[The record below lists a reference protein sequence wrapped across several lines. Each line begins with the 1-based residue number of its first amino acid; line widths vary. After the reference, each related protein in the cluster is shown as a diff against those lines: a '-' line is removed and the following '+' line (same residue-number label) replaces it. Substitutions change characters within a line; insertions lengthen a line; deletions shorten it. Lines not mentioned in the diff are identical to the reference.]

1 MAISRPTMKSH
12 PFKAAPFRL
21 SNTLTNLYSLGC
33 AQSFGRLE
41 LHIEVH
47 VKFTSD
53 RALYWLANEEARERI
68 GVDAVRGIGPLRTIR
83 REVNRPAPAAVSRCG
98 TSTGHLFHRCS
109 TEVKGNTVKL
119 QLLST
124 NRPPVKIASTL
135 PYQFATG
142 VLSRWIRQRQQRRV
156 LGLSQGALVAL
167 MAPNSCPVVMPVL
180 YVLPAVSQPSLLIP
194 FYPHYCALWLLR

>member
-1 MAISRPTMKSH
+1 MIV
-12 PFKAAPFRL
+12 
-21 SNTLTNLYSLGC
+21 GC
-33 AQSFGRLE
+33 EQ
-41 LHIEVH
+41 
-47 VKFTSD
+47 KFTARLISCEQKFTAKFTARRHYVRLLPFS
-53 RALYWLANEEARERI
+53 RA
-68 GVDAVRGIGPLRTIR
+68 
-83 REVNRPAPAAVSRCG
+83 
-98 TSTGHLFHRCS
+98 
-109 TEVKGNTVKL
+109 
-119 QLLST
+119 
-124 NRPPVKIASTL
+124 L

>member
-1 MAISRPTMKSH
+1 MKFPSSR
-12 PFKAAPFRL
+12 R
-21 SNTLTNLYSLGC
+21 
-33 AQSFGRLE
+33 
-41 LHIEVH
+41 
-47 VKFTSD
+47 KF
-53 RALYWLANEEARERI
+53 WLADEKARERI
-68 GVDAVRGIGPLRTIR
+68 GVDAVRGVGPLLMIR
-83 REVNRPAPAAVSRCG
+83 REVDRTAPAAKIAGSD
-98 TSTGHLFHRCS
+98 HLYQGNGG
-109 TEVKGNTVKL
+109 TEVEGNTVKL

-167 MAPNSCPVVMPVL
+167 MAPNSCLVVMPVL